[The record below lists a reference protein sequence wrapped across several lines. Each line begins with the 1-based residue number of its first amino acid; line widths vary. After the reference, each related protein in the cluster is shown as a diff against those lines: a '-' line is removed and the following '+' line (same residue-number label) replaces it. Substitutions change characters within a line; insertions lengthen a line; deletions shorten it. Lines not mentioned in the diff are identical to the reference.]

1 MAGITVSHLSFT
13 YPQETVPAL
22 RDVSFSVEEGEFL
35 TVIGPSGGGKSTLLR
50 ALKPALTPHGSFT
63 GDISFFGEPLSAL
76 DARRQAAEIGFVL
89 QKPDEQ
95 IVTDRVWHELAF
107 GMESLGFAT
116 PVIRRRV
123 AEMASFFGIEE
134 WFSRPVEALSGGQK
148 QLLNLASVMALQP
161 RVLLLDEP
169 TSQLDPIAAA
179 DFLNAVARIRR
190 ELGTTVILSEH
201 RLEEALPLCDRVLAL
216 EQTVLSHGTPQ
227 EVSRTLRAADSP
239 VYFSM
244 PTPVRVSGSVG
255 ADECPVTVTEG
266 RQWLARYAASHPLA
280 DVPPRRLRLAG
291 EELLGLKD
299 VWFRYEK
306 DGEDVLQG
314 LSCSFARGQLTALL
328 GGNGSGKT
336 TTLSLLAGLRRP
348 LRGKRF

>member
-169 TSQLDPIAAA
+169 TKGMDGAFKADFGALLRALCAQGAAVCIVSHDVEFCAQYADRCGLLFRGEVVTENAARAFFSDHYFYTTAAA
-179 DFLNAVARIRR
+179 RIAREAAPGAV
-190 ELGTTVILSEH
+190 
-201 RLEEALPLCDRVLAL
+201 LC
-216 EQTVLSHGTPQ
+216 G
-227 EVSRTLRAADSP
+227 EV
-239 VYFSM
+239 VQ
-244 PTPVRVSGSVG
+244 
-255 ADECPVTVTEG
+255 C
-266 RQWLARYAASHPLA
+266 
-280 DVPPRRLRLAG
+280 
-291 EELLGLKD
+291 
-299 VWFRYEK
+299 
-306 DGEDVLQG
+306 
-314 LSCSFARGQLTALL
+314 LTD
-328 GGNGSGKT
+328 
-336 TTLSLLAGLRRP
+336 
-348 LRGKRF
+348 

>member
-13 YPQETVPAL
+13 YPQETVSAL
-22 RDVSFSVEEGEFL
+22 QDVSFSVEEGEFL
-35 TVIGPSGGGKSTLLR
+35 TLIGPSGGGKSTLLR

-63 GDISFFGEPLSAL
+63 GEISFFGEPLSAL

-116 PVIRRRV
+116 PVIRPRGGDGN
-123 AEMASFFGIEE
+123 FFGIE

-201 RLEEALPLCDRVLAL
+201 RLEEALAAVRPRAGAGTDRSGPRHATGGQPRPARGKKPRLFLHADA
-216 EQTVLSHGTPQ
+216 GTRQRLRRCGQVPRDRDGGAA
-227 EVSRTLRAADSP
+227 VAGGLRRAAP
-239 VYFSM
+239 
-244 PTPVRVSGSVG
+244 
-255 ADECPVTVTEG
+255 AG
-266 RQWLARYAASHPLA
+266 RRSAPHA
-280 DVPPRRLRLAG
+280 PPPPER
-291 EELLGLKD
+291 ELLGLRD

-306 DGEDVLQG
+306 DGEDVLQD
-314 LSCSFARGQLTALL
+314 LSCSLPAA
-328 GGNGSGKT
+328 S
-336 TTLSLLAGLRRP
+336 
-348 LRGKRF
+348 